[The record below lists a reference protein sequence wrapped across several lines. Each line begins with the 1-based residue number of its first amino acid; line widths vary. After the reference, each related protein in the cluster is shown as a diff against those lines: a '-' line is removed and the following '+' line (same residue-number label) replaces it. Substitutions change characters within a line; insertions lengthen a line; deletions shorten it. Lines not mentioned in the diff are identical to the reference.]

1 MAGAYPRRRSVHR
14 VLPTYPEHNVDRRRH
29 NSPCSWSSAVGQL
42 RWRSDPIRLLYHGI
56 AIQSS
61 WQPKLELDFLRFLCG
76 TRTSLLHQSC
86 SATYQLQVCYGNHSQ
101 ICTGSQ
107 LNWLSNLEQ
116 SHCQLKVQTISVWQS
131 NFNWVFL
138 PTSHKIMA
146 WILKQS
152 CSPMLGP
159 QLWCGHLTRIL
170 IILKATQ
177 PQSWAYNPDFRLS
190 LGIKIK
196 VLFAN

>member
-1 MAGAYPRRRSVHR
+1 MG
-14 VLPTYPEHNVDRRRH
+14 
-29 NSPCSWSSAVGQL
+29 SPFSPSDSPSWSLISFDFYVA
-42 RWRSDPIRLLYHGI
+42 P
-56 AIQSS
+56 
-61 WQPKLELDFLRFLCG
+61 ELAFCIKVVVPP
-76 TRTSLLHQSC
+76 TS
-86 SATYQLQVCYGNHSQ
+86 YKFCYGNHSQ

-116 SHCQLKVQTISVWQS
+116 SHCQLKVQTISVWHS

-152 CSPMLGP
+152 CSPMLGL
-159 QLWCGHLTRIL
+159 QLWCGHLTWIL

-177 PQSWAYNPDFRLS
+177 PQNWAYNPDFRLS
-190 LGIKIK
+190 IGIKIK

>member
-1 MAGAYPRRRSVHR
+1 MPRNFYRDHRRPVM
-14 VLPTYPEHNVDRRRH
+14 P
-29 NSPCSWSSAVGQL
+29 
-42 RWRSDPIRLLYHGI
+42 RWRSCRRRGDLLGAGGLIANRALYHGI
-56 AIQSS
+56 AIQSI

-116 SHCQLKVQTISVWQS
+116 SHCQLKVQTISGWQS

-146 WILKQS
+146 WILTQS
-152 CSPMLGP
+152 CSPMLGL
-159 QLWCGHLTRIL
+159 QLWCGH
-170 IILKATQ
+170 
-177 PQSWAYNPDFRLS
+177 
-190 LGIKIK
+190 
-196 VLFAN
+196 

>member
-1 MAGAYPRRRSVHR
+1 MRQPRGVTTTRQRCPDTWRRVGRRLSPAFLSSSTAVTQYGGRSFLMAWAYPRRRSAHR

-56 AIQSS
+56 AIQSI

-116 SHCQLKVQTISVWQS
+116 SHC
-131 NFNWVFL
+131 
-138 PTSHKIMA
+138 
-146 WILKQS
+146 
-152 CSPMLGP
+152 
-159 QLWCGHLTRIL
+159 
-170 IILKATQ
+170 
-177 PQSWAYNPDFRLS
+177 
-190 LGIKIK
+190 
-196 VLFAN
+196 